1 MSRDE
6 VLTRVA
12 AHRDELVALGV
23 EELSLFGSFA
33 RGEEREH
40 SDLDFIVQLRQNS
53 FDSYMGVKEL
63 LETIFDRKVDL
74 VLRESIKPRLR
85 EAILREAVRAA

>member
-12 AHRDELVALGV
+12 VHREEIVALGV

-33 RGEEREH
+33 RGEGREH
-40 SDLDFIVQLRQNS
+40 SDLDFIVQLRHNS

-63 LETIFDRKVDL
+63 LETIFDRRVDL
-74 VLRESIKPRLR
+74 VLRDSIKPRLR